1 MICPIKT
8 NPNYKAISDEYGDD
22 IAFNVW
28 YNKNK
33 VFLQTKEYDYITYPT
48 LKEVSK
54 YYDNN
59 IKIDITEL
67 PIKEFDKTFAKYNL
81 VPSKSVNLSSVL
93 RQVRDNETDIARKK
107 IVDVL
112 FRKMNF
118 NDTKVELKRKTEDE
132 DFIGVYKAF
141 DNKIEIYKNDLI
153 SNYYNISN
161 KNYGDDSKDIDT
173 YLRYVILHEAIHAFT
188 YYQLGAEEIDLSKEE
203 QVIINNLKTLYKYVK
218 EKATKDDLINY
229 YGLENIYE
237 FVAEAFS
244 NNSFA
249 LYLAGIES
257 PLKDSN
263 VIESTLQSFV
273 RMVKKLLGI
282 EIRTVLEDTYDNIE
296 KLIDKIE
303 FNYYEALGLNVMGT
317 VNMKSKR
324 GQLDKKSIMMILKAS
339 GKYQNVNNLSSIVDN
354 YIRDKNDNR
363 TSFDEKDFNIYLKY
377 SSSFG
382 KEKQLPEVTTSRK
395 SLDSGLEWLRNIL
408 PNANV
413 EFEEGIINGKGSASY
428 NSLLDLMTFSRTF
441 ADKGSVKHEYLHRQF
456 DKELYDSAEHYLLD
470 KMLKS
475 NEIQFTDCN

>member
-54 YYDNN
+54 YYDSNT
-59 IKIDITEL
+59 KIDITEL

-107 IVDVL
+107 ILDVL

-118 NDTKVELKRKTEDE
+118 NDTKVEFKKKTDDE
-132 DFIGVYKAF
+132 DIGVFVPMEDKLRL
-141 DNKIEIYKNDLI
+141 YKNNLI
-153 SNYYNISN
+153 LGYYNTTIDS
-161 KNYGDDSKDIDT
+161 YGADSINFDD
-173 YLRYVILHEAIHAFT
+173 YLRYIILHEAVHAFVS
-188 YYQLGAEEIDLSKEE
+188 YQIALDDVLKLSDEEKE
-203 QVIINNLKTLYKYVK
+203 IISNLKTLYKYVK
-218 EKATKDDLINY
+218 EKATKDDLNNY
-229 YGLENIYE
+229 YGLKDIQE

-263 VIESTLQSFV
+263 VIESALQSFV

-303 FNYYEALGLNVMGT
+303 FNYYEALGLNVLDT
-317 VNMKSKR
+317 VNMKSK
-324 GQLDKKSIMMILKAS
+324 GKQLDKKSIMIILKAS

-354 YIRDKNDNR
+354 YIRDKNDNMTR
-363 TSFDEKDFNIYLKY
+363 FDEKDFNIYLKY

-382 KEKQLPEVTTSRK
+382 KEKQLPEITTSRK